1 MLTKRQYGG
10 VTQLRLLKLFLLGPA
25 LPRMSQDTLRISGLA
40 PAPVP
45 SHIASFPTSRAPPL
59 PLWFCLCCGGSWRTQ
74 LCWGAQG
81 ASLSLSREQ
90 REETEEQGLWEGQ
103 VHLEL
108 GGQGVGQGVSP

>member
-1 MLTKRQYGG
+1 MLSKRQYGG
-10 VTQLRLLKLFLLGPA
+10 VTQLQLLKLFLSGPA
-25 LPRMSQDTLRISGLA
+25 VPRMSQDTLRISGLD
-40 PAPVP
+40 PGPLP

-59 PLWFCLCCGGSWRTQ
+59 PLRFCLCCGGSWRTQ

-81 ASLSLSREQ
+81 ASLSRER